1 MCRDFLTP
9 DSSRQ
14 DNIQDTLSL
23 FKELEDRKCLG
34 VDRLQVLKDLLKGIR
49 QWSLFGKVKK
59 FESTRTEY
67 NGLIEQI
74 ILVLDELNDMERLIA
89 ICRMAIAEAN
99 ESNIQDVRSLFKE
112 LENNEC
118 LGIDCLGLLKEIL
131 TKTEQGDLLRDV
143 EGFEARRNQED
154 EFESRKGTQ
163 VSLVVT
169 SQPIPDL
176 NLHVRVNLNILIR
189 CYVCY
194 ISAQV
199 ADFMSSVG
207 NRLIGGKSS
216 AVALES

>member
-1 MCRDFLTP
+1 MCRDFLTS
-9 DSSRQ
+9 DTSRQ
-14 DNIQDTLSL
+14 DHIQDTLSL

-67 NGLIEQI
+67 NGLIERI
-74 ILVLDELNDMERLIA
+74 ILVLDELNDTERLIA

-143 EGFEARRNQED
+143 EEFEAKRNRED
-154 EFESRKGTQ
+154 EFESRKGTFF
-163 VSLVVT
+163 T
-169 SQPIPDL
+169 Y
-176 NLHVRVNLNILIR
+176 
-189 CYVCY
+189 CYFSVC
-194 ISAQV
+194 
-199 ADFMSSVG
+199 FH
-207 NRLIGGKSS
+207 
-216 AVALES
+216 

>member
-89 ICRMAIAEAN
+89 ICRMYIAEAN

-143 EGFEARRNQED
+143 EEFEAKRNREE
-154 EFESRKGTQ
+154 EFESRKGTCF
-163 VSLVVT
+163 T
-169 SQPIPDL
+169 Y
-176 NLHVRVNLNILIR
+176 
-189 CYVCY
+189 CYFSVC
-194 ISAQV
+194 
-199 ADFMSSVG
+199 FH
-207 NRLIGGKSS
+207 
-216 AVALES
+216 

>member
-1 MCRDFLTP
+1 MSKIEYNSLLFEISERLDQQNVLGRLLFMCRDFLTP

-34 VDRLQVLKDLLKGIR
+34 VDRLQVLKDLLKSIR

-74 ILVLDELNDMERLIA
+74 ILVLDELNDMERLIS
-89 ICRMAIAEAN
+89 ICRLETEAN
-99 ESNIQDVRSLFKE
+99 EINIQDVRSLFKE

-131 TKTEQGDLLRDV
+131 TKTEQVDLLRDV
-143 EGFEARRNQED
+143 EGFEARRNRED
-154 EFESRKGTQ
+154 EFESRKGTC
-163 VSLVVT
+163 S
-169 SQPIPDL
+169 
-176 NLHVRVNLNILIR
+176 NLLL
-189 CYVCY
+189 
-194 ISAQV
+194 
-199 ADFMSSVG
+199 
-207 NRLIGGKSS
+207 LP
-216 AVALES
+216 

>member
-1 MCRDFLTP
+1 MCRDFLTS
-9 DSSRQ
+9 DTIRQ
-14 DNIQDTLSL
+14 DHIQDTLSL

-74 ILVLDELNDMERLIA
+74 ILVLDESNDVERLIS
-89 ICRMAIAEAN
+89 ICRLETEAN

-143 EGFEARRNQED
+143 EGFEARRNRED
-154 EFESRKGTQ
+154 EFESRKGIGFTCCY
-163 VSLVVT
+163 LV
-169 SQPIPDL
+169 P
-176 NLHVRVNLNILIR
+176 
-189 CYVCY
+189 
-194 ISAQV
+194 
-199 ADFMSSVG
+199 
-207 NRLIGGKSS
+207 
-216 AVALES
+216 

>member
-23 FKELEDRKCLG
+23 FKELEGRKCLG

-59 FESTRTEY
+59 FESIRTEY

-143 EGFEARRNQED
+143 EGFEARRNQQD
-154 EFESRKGTQ
+154 EFESRKGIDFTCCY
-163 VSLVVT
+163 L
-169 SQPIPDL
+169 IP
-176 NLHVRVNLNILIR
+176 
-189 CYVCY
+189 
-194 ISAQV
+194 
-199 ADFMSSVG
+199 
-207 NRLIGGKSS
+207 
-216 AVALES
+216 

>member
-9 DSSRQ
+9 ESSRQ

-23 FKELEDRKCLG
+23 FKELEDRKRLG

-89 ICRMAIAEAN
+89 ICRMHIAEAN

-112 LENNEC
+112 LENNEY
-118 LGIDCLGLLKEIL
+118 LGIGRLGLLKEIL
-131 TKTEQGDLLRDV
+131 NKTEQGDLLRDV
-143 EGFEARRNQED
+143 EEFEAKRNRED
-154 EFESRKGTQ
+154 EFESRKGIGFTCCY
-163 VSLVVT
+163 LV
-169 SQPIPDL
+169 P
-176 NLHVRVNLNILIR
+176 
-189 CYVCY
+189 
-194 ISAQV
+194 
-199 ADFMSSVG
+199 
-207 NRLIGGKSS
+207 
-216 AVALES
+216 

>member
-1 MCRDFLTP
+1 MSKIEYNSLLFEISERLDQQNVLGRLRFMCRDFLSP

-34 VDRLQVLKDLLKGIR
+34 IDRLQVLKDLLKGIR

-67 NGLIEQI
+67 NSLIEQI
-74 ILVLDELNDMERLIA
+74 ILVLDELNDMERLIS
-89 ICRMAIAEAN
+89 ICRLETEAN

-143 EGFEARRNQED
+143 EGFEARRNRED
-154 EFESRKGTQ
+154 EFESRKGTC
-163 VSLVVT
+163 S
-169 SQPIPDL
+169 
-176 NLHVRVNLNILIR
+176 NLLL
-189 CYVCY
+189 
-194 ISAQV
+194 
-199 ADFMSSVG
+199 
-207 NRLIGGKSS
+207 LPWPKLKSEFEYS
-216 AVALES
+216 KL

>member
-1 MCRDFLTP
+1 MSKIEYNSLLFEISERLDQQNMLGRLLFMCRDFLTP

-89 ICRMAIAEAN
+89 ICRMDIAEAN

-131 TKTEQGDLLRDV
+131 TKTEQGDLLKDV
-143 EGFEARRNQED
+143 EGFEARRNRED
-154 EFESRKGTQ
+154 EFESRKGTC
-163 VSLVVT
+163 SNFLLL
-169 SQPIPDL
+169 P
-176 NLHVRVNLNILIR
+176 
-189 CYVCY
+189 
-194 ISAQV
+194 
-199 ADFMSSVG
+199 
-207 NRLIGGKSS
+207 
-216 AVALES
+216 

>member
-1 MCRDFLTP
+1 MSKIEYNSLLFEISERLDQQNVLGRLLFMCRDFLTP

-34 VDRLQVLKDLLKGIR
+34 VDRLQVLKDLLKSIR

-74 ILVLDELNDMERLIA
+74 ILVLDELNDMERLIS
-89 ICRMAIAEAN
+89 ICRLETEAN
-99 ESNIQDVRSLFKE
+99 EINIQDVRSLFKE

-131 TKTEQGDLLRDV
+131 TKTEQGYLLRDV
-143 EGFEARRNQED
+143 EGFEARRNRED
-154 EFESRKGTQ
+154 EFESRKGTC
-163 VSLVVT
+163 S
-169 SQPIPDL
+169 
-176 NLHVRVNLNILIR
+176 NLLL
-189 CYVCY
+189 
-194 ISAQV
+194 
-199 ADFMSSVG
+199 
-207 NRLIGGKSS
+207 LP
-216 AVALES
+216 